1 MVCSRISVWIVALT
15 VLFPAQIA
23 AQKEGSSI
31 DRLVDRITTREHHEV
46 ETMRRYK
53 PIIETYIQDVRS
65 DKELGAVPIKDHYF
79 IGVADLA
86 KGEVLHSMESKGTPA
101 KHLNPKELIAG
112 SLAPSYVPAGFLEM
126 AFVDPQG
133 FNRHHYVFEYVHR
146 EFLGKVRCLVFD
158 VTPAPNSGN
167 GRFRGRIWVEDQQY
181 TIIRFSGV
189 FEPVIRQF
197 GFYLHFDSWRE
208 NVGPGL
214 WVPAYIYNGE
224 EALSNT
230 VLGHVSE
237 KSQTRLWGYGR
248 KNAVLPEEFSE
259 MKVESANVTDEVD
272 QSKDSTPLQ
281 QQDQF
286 VGGGV
291 ENALVKLEHAG
302 LVAPAGE
309 VEKMLNTVVNNLVVT
324 NSIEIQPE
332 IQCRV
337 LLASTLESSS
347 MGHTILIS
355 RGLLDVLPDE
365 PSLAAILAHEIAHIL
380 LDRTSVPTWAFADQL
395 IFPDEESLR
404 RFSFSESEDDEDA
417 AAQKGLELLKQS
429 PYKDRLASAAL
440 FLRALDSKSKELTA
454 LISPHLRTPAFF
466 NDELLKMAPPLDPT
480 SLEQVAALPLGSR
493 IKLDPWSDHL
503 ELLKNKPVQI
513 ASSWEKM
520 PFGLTPFYPYITRK
534 GDTTI
539 PVAAPQAKAPGGF

>member
-1 MVCSRISVWIVALT
+1 MVWSRISICVVALSIL
-15 VLFPAQIA
+15 VPARTA
-23 AQKEGSSI
+23 AQKVTLPI
-31 DRLVDRITTREHHEV
+31 DALVDRITTREHHEV
-46 ETMRRYK
+46 EAIRRYK

-65 DKELGAVPIKDHYF
+65 DKQLGAVPVKDHYF

-86 KGEVLHSMESKGTPA
+86 KGEVLHSMESKGNPA
-101 KHLNPKELIAG
+101 KHLSPKELIAG
-112 SLAPSYVPAGFLEM
+112 TLAPSYVPAGFLEM

-146 EFLGKVRCLVFD
+146 EFLGNVRCLIFD

-189 FEPVIRQF
+189 FEPVVRQF

-259 MKVESANVTDEVD
+259 MKVESTNVTDEVD
-272 QSKDSTPLQ
+272 QGKDSTPLQ

-286 VGGGV
+286 VGGGA

-302 LVAPAGE
+302 LVAPAGD
-309 VEKMLNTVVNNLVVT
+309 VEKMLNTVVNNLEVT
-324 NSIEIQPE
+324 NNIEIQPE
-332 IQCRV
+332 IRCRV

-380 LDRTSVPTWAFADQL
+380 LGRTAVPTWAFADQL
-395 IFPDEESLR
+395 IFPDEESLQ

-417 AAQKGLELLKQS
+417 AAQKALELLKQS

-466 NDELLKMAPPLDPT
+466 NDELLKMAPTLDPA

-493 IKLDPWSDHL
+493 IKLDPWSDRL

-534 GDTTI
+534 GDTTV
-539 PVAAPQAKAPGGF
+539 PAATAQPKAPGGF

>member
-23 AQKEGSSI
+23 AQKEGPSI

-65 DKELGAVPIKDHYF
+65 DKELGAVPVKDHYF

-302 LVAPAGE
+302 LVAPAGD

-332 IQCRV
+332 IRCRV

>member
-65 DKELGAVPIKDHYF
+65 DKELGAVPVKDHYF

-286 VGGGV
+286 VGGGA

-302 LVAPAGE
+302 LVAPAGD

-332 IQCRV
+332 IRCRV

-493 IKLDPWSDHL
+493 IKLDPWSDRL

>member
-1 MVCSRISVWIVALT
+1 MSVWVVALT
-15 VLFPAQIA
+15 VLFPARIA
-23 AQKEGSSI
+23 AQKASLPI

-46 ETMRRYK
+46 ETIRRYK

-65 DKELGAVPIKDHYF
+65 DKQLGAVPVKDHYF

-86 KGEVLHSMESKGTPA
+86 KGEVLHSMESKGSPA

-112 SLAPSYVPAGFLEM
+112 TLAPSYVPAGFLEM

-146 EFLGKVRCLVFD
+146 EFLGNVRCLVFD

-189 FEPVIRQF
+189 FEPVIRKF

-259 MKVESANVTDEVD
+259 MKVESANVTDEAD

-286 VGGGV
+286 VGGGA
-291 ENALVKLEHAG
+291 ENAFVKLEHAG
-302 LVAPAGE
+302 LVAPAGD
-309 VEKMLNTVVNNLVVT
+309 VEKMLNTVVNNLEVT
-324 NSIEIQPE
+324 NNIEIQPE
-332 IQCRV
+332 IRCRV

-365 PSLAAILAHEIAHIL
+365 ASLAAILAHEIAHIL
-380 LDRTSVPTWAFADQL
+380 LGRTAVPTWAFADQL
-395 IFPDEESLR
+395 IFPDEESLQ
-404 RFSFSESEDDEDA
+404 RFTFSESEDDEDA
-417 AAQKGLELLKQS
+417 AAQKALELLKQS
-429 PYKDRLASAAL
+429 PYKDHLASAAL
-440 FLRALDSKSKELTA
+440 FFRALDSKSKELTA

-493 IKLDPWSDHL
+493 IKLDPWSDRL
-503 ELLKNKPVQI
+503 ELIKNKPVQI

-534 GDTTI
+534 GDTTV
-539 PVAAPQAKAPGGF
+539 PAAAPQPKAPGGF

>member
-1 MVCSRISVWIVALT
+1 MAWFRMSVWIAVLT
-15 VLFPAQIA
+15 VLLPARLA
-23 AQKEGSSI
+23 AQKPSSSI
-31 DRLVDRITTREHHEV
+31 DLLVDRITAREHREV
-46 ETMRRYK
+46 ETIRRYK
-53 PIIETYIQDVRS
+53 PIIETYIQDVRL
-65 DKELGAVPIKDHYF
+65 DKQLGAVPVKDHYF

-86 KGEVLHSMESKGTPA
+86 KGEVLHSLETKGGPT
-101 KHLNPKELIAG
+101 KHLNPKELIQG

-126 AFVDPQG
+126 AFIDPQG
-133 FNRHHYVFEYVHR
+133 FNRHHYTFEYIHR
-146 EFLGKVRCLVFD
+146 EFLGNVRCLVFD

-189 FEPVIRQF
+189 FEPVVRQF

-208 NVGPGL
+208 NVGPNL

-224 EALSNT
+224 EGLSNT
-230 VLGHVSE
+230 LLGHVSE

-248 KNAVLPEEFSE
+248 KNAVLQEEFSE
-259 MKVESANVTDEVD
+259 INVESTNVTDEAE

-286 VGGGV
+286 VGGGADS
-291 ENALVKLEHAG
+291 ALVKLEHAG
-302 LVAPAGE
+302 LVAPAGD
-309 VEKMLNTVVNNLVVT
+309 VEKMLNTVVNNLEVT
-324 NSIEIQPE
+324 NGVDIQPE
-332 IQCRV
+332 IRCRV

-380 LDRTSVPTWAFADQL
+380 LGRTSVPNWAFADQL
-395 IFPDEESLR
+395 IFPDEESLQ
-404 RFSFSESEDDEDA
+404 RFSFTESEDDEDA
-417 AAQKGLELLKQS
+417 ASQKALEMLKQS

-493 IKLDPWSDHL
+493 IKLDPWSDRL

-534 GDTTI
+534 GDTTV
-539 PVAAPQAKAPGGF
+539 PAQVAPPKAPGGS